1 MDQEQESPETH
12 RLRELM
18 SRLDRKRAPWYFDA
32 RLQQHLSGQ
41 SSFRRFFIF
50 RPVFAIPLGTALTAV
65 MLYLALPDSTEP
77 LQGLP
82 EPEQALPAPQN
93 DDRDGHE
100 SQSDS
105 REAEDTQEYQPVD
118 GSPRRGPGGSSDP
131 FIPST
136 VIPQAPSEEN
146 ATATPL
152 TIEQTSQDLQVAI
165 EPDSLDSLDRKTD
178 SLRQR

>member
-12 RLRELM
+12 KLRELM

-32 RLQQHLSGQ
+32 RLQQHLSDQ

-50 RPVFAIPLGTALTAV
+50 RPAFAIPLGTALAAV
-65 MLYLALPDSTEP
+65 MLYVTLPDSTES

-82 EPEQALPAPQN
+82 EPEQSLPAPQD
-93 DDRDGHE
+93 DDRKDHE
-100 SQSDS
+100 SQGDS

-136 VIPQAPSEEN
+136 VTPQAQSEESAP
-146 ATATPL
+146 ATSL
-152 TIEQTSQDLQVAI
+152 TIEGTPQDLQMAI

-178 SLRQR
+178 SLHQR